1 MTTTTTTWSDV
12 AAAAA
17 PSDSQDATADRPR
30 VHARMR
36 AREYRSLPVAG
47 KVADVARTAAGDLA
61 SAWWMPASLPTLQ
74 QAWAD
79 RMPDRERVPG
89 GNEALYRGWVAY
101 NHTVGL
107 VVPAV
112 AVLIV
117 GLLTPLVWAARH
129 PARLGLAVALITPLI
144 VLLAQ

>member
-1 MTTTTTTWSDV
+1 MTTLSDV
-12 AAAAA
+12 FAAAA
-17 PSDSQDATADRPR
+17 PADSHEATPNRPR

-36 AREYRSLPVAG
+36 TREYRSPRVVS
-47 KVADVARTAAGDLA
+47 KVADVARTAGADLV

-74 QAWAD
+74 RAWAD
-79 RMPDRERVPG
+79 RMPDRETVPG

-107 VVPAV
+107 AVPAV
-112 AVLIV
+112 AVLVV

-129 PARLGLAVALITPLI
+129 PARLGLAIALITPLI
-144 VLLAQ
+144 VLLAA